1 MSRQI
6 INRILLVLFVCAIFG
21 MGILYVKQ
29 EHKISELDREYNELV
44 AKEENVKY
52 TISEYAILVDSVNS
66 RNYVIRIARDMFGW
80 VFDDEVLYTKP
91 TDEPQD
97 DSSSALEDSLRDQNS
112 ESIK

>member
-44 AKEENVKY
+44 AKEENVK
-52 TISEYAILVDSVNS
+52 
-66 RNYVIRIARDMFGW
+66 
-80 VFDDEVLYTKP
+80 
-91 TDEPQD
+91 
-97 DSSSALEDSLRDQNS
+97 
-112 ESIK
+112 

>member
-52 TISEYAILVDSVNS
+52 TIGEYTILVDSVNS

-97 DSSSALEDSLRDQNS
+97 NSSTIPEDNIQ
-112 ESIK
+112 EQ